1 MSLIEAIV
9 ALAILGLVSSAFAA
23 GMNLALRTTR
33 DDRMRQQATHL
44 AEREIEI
51 ARNQFRTLSDAGEAA
66 LVDTGQ
72 MINRNPLTGGAR
84 TTDGP
89 AITVDG
95 TPFTVTRQ
103 NNLNFGNGA
112 SACEGSGLVDY
123 VSMSVNVSVS
133 WTNTGQ
139 AGAVQNNTILTPT
152 KGVSSTVGYL
162 GVKLVNAAGTGTS
175 SVPVVA
181 VGPGGSKTRYTAADG
196 CAVFQF
202 DAAGS
207 YTVTLN
213 SGGYVNPD
221 GLQTV
226 NATGTVELGRVNVV
240 TMSYDRA
247 TQLRVTFAT
256 ASGNDLPESLPA
268 LTISN
273 SGLAGAAARLFFPT
287 TANPTELSGLWPFA
301 SGYSVWAGSC
311 TGSDP
316 ATQTIPPAN
325 TSNYPRPVAVVGAPG
340 ATAEVTAYLTPV
352 NLTVVAGPDTASPGS
367 GVGGVTLIAR
377 PADTTGCLSQDVA
390 LTLGTTS
397 GAGSLSTSLPSGSWS
412 IEPALTS
419 PAGSVTCSTTAT
431 CPLLTGPVSV
441 VTSTG
446 ERPSSSDQ
454 LNPPAIE
461 VDVS

>member
-133 WTNTGQ
+133 WNNTGQ

-152 KGVSSTVGYL
+152 RGVSSTVGYL
-162 GVKLVNAAGTGTS
+162 GVKLVNAAGTGTP

-181 VGPGGSKTRYTAADG
+181 VGPGGSKTRYTAVDG

-202 DAAGS
+202 DAAGA
-207 YTVTLN
+207 YTITLD
-213 SGGYVNPD
+213 SAGYVNPD

-247 TQLRVTFAT
+247 TELRVSFAS
-256 ASGNDLPESLPA
+256 ASGNDVPGSLPA

-273 SGLAGAAARLFFPT
+273 SGLAGAAARISFPT
-287 TANPTELSGLWPFA
+287 TANPTDLPGLWPFA

-311 TGSDP
+311 SGSDP
-316 ATQTIPPAN
+316 AAQTIPPEN
-325 TSNYPRPVAVVGAPG
+325 TSNFPRPVAVVGAPG

-352 NLTVVAGPDTASPGS
+352 NLTVVAGPETASPGT

-377 PADTTGCLSQDVA
+377 PSDTSGCLSQDAA

-397 GAGSLSTSLPSGSWS
+397 SAGSLSTSLPSGSWTV
-412 IEPALTS
+412 EPALTS
-419 PAGSVTCSTTAT
+419 PAGSVTCSTSAT
-431 CPLLTGPVSV
+431 CPLLTGPVAV